1 MGTPWGKSDVTD
13 KKEPDYYEI
22 LQVSPS
28 ADSHTIERVF
38 RHLAKRF
45 HPDNTETADPDRFN
59 LVVEAFRVLSD
70 PEARVHYD
78 ARHERIREHQ
88 WQVLDQQSAGDDV
101 ETDRRIRVGILSLLY
116 ATRRQD
122 VRAPGLGTYELERTL
137 GCPEHQMQFH
147 IWYLK
152 ENAWIQRLDS
162 GKYAITV
169 SGVDKLVETDIP
181 WRESGQRLLPSRARN
196 PPKKQSK
203 EEAADPGSSGDGS
216 AAQEAQDRP

>member
-1 MGTPWGKSDVTD
+1 MTD

-28 ADSHTIERVF
+28 ADSHTVERVF

-45 HPDNTETADPDRFN
+45 HPDNTETAN
-59 LVVEAFRVLSD
+59 

-78 ARHERIREHQ
+78 ARHERIPEHQ

-196 PPKKQSK
+196 PPKEQSK